1 MKTILRNETLRN
13 QIFHLAWC
21 GGEPSIHH
29 YMQDATR
36 WVLVCRPLVPPDT
49 LLLRAEHR
57 VVHHLHFEV
66 LLFPWQLWYSCS
78 VQHKIDEKD
87 IRENKRM
94 NIYTTTPYDN
104 FLYILLKNFD
114 ASSSIIGNYTHIY
127 TSLPSHIFWRLGYP
141 FNELLTRI
149 SSDF

>member
-87 IRENKRM
+87 IRESKRM
-94 NIYTTTPYDN
+94 NKSDIYYYTIWH
-104 FLYILLKNFD
+104 FFFILLKTPMEPLVVLSAITTF
-114 ASSSIIGNYTHIY
+114 IY
-127 TSLPSHIFWRLGYP
+127 ILVFHHIFFEDYAIHLMNSWLG
-141 FNELLTRI
+141 
-149 SSDF
+149 

>member
-57 VVHHLHFEV
+57 MVHHLHFEV

-78 VQHKIDEKD
+78 VQHKTYEKD
-87 IRENKRM
+87 IRESKRM
-94 NIYTTTPYDN
+94 NKSDIYYYTIWQFFFVYFSKTPMPQVVLSAIT
-104 FLYILLKNFD
+104 FIYILVF
-114 ASSSIIGNYTHIY
+114 H
-127 TSLPSHIFWRLGYP
+127 HIF
-141 FNELLTRI
+141 FE
-149 SSDF
+149 D